1 MYREGGAGRDRLA
14 VTVKRMIGV
23 YFDPSVLA
31 FTRYPDGHTVH
42 FVSILFECE
51 MQSGELTLSDESTD
65 LAYFHPRDL
74 PEAIMPGH
82 AFRVR
87 DAVATTGQPLIR

>member
-42 FVSILFECE
+42 FVSILFEC
-51 MQSGELTLSDESTD
+51 
-65 LAYFHPRDL
+65 
-74 PEAIMPGH
+74 
-82 AFRVR
+82 
-87 DAVATTGQPLIR
+87 